1 MNEKL
6 QQEDINQL
14 FQGILTLKSVE
25 ECYRFFE
32 DICTIHELQSM
43 AQRLDVAKLL
53 RDKVTYQEICEKTGA
68 STATISRVG
77 RALNYG
83 ADGYKIVLDR
93 IEKEKENGPNQ

>member
-6 QQEDINQL
+6 KQDDVTQL
-14 FQGILTLKSVE
+14 FRAILTLQNLD

-32 DICTIHELQSM
+32 DICTVHELQSM
-43 AQRLDVAKLL
+43 AQRLDVARLL
-53 RDKVTYQEICEKTGA
+53 KDGVTYQEICDKTGA

-83 ADGYKIVLDR
+83 ADGYEIVLER
-93 IEKEKENGPNQ
+93 IMKEEKNGPNA